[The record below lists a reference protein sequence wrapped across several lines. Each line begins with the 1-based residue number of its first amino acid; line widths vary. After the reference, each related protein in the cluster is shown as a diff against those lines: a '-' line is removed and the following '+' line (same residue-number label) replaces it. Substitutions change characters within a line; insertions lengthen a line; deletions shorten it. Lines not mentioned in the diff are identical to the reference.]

1 MADNERQFETDIEK
15 YLISSEGGWRQSH
28 DVGYRAGNADG
39 YALDIA
45 TLIGFIRDTQPKA
58 WARFEKMNPTNTEH
72 AFYQSFEDSVNND
85 GLISVFAHRMPP
97 L

>member
-1 MADNERQFETDIEK
+1 MADNEKQFEADIEK
-15 YLISSEGGWRQSH
+15 YLISPEGGWIKCI
-28 DVGYRAGNADG
+28 DAGYRAGNADG

-72 AFYQSFEDSVNND
+72 AFYQSFED
-85 GLISVFAHRMPP
+85 P
-97 L
+97 